1 MNQILIIDLTKKYKE
16 KTIIKNKSLTID
28 GDNYNFLIGPNG
40 TGKTT
45 FIKCLL
51 GEIKYE
57 GKIEKNN
64 LTIAYA
70 PENLVMPDY
79 VTMYDFLKLLYLNK
93 VQSNECIDS
102 KIIYY
107 LELFSIKD
115 YKDMLICKLSKG
127 TKQKIVLI
135 QALFCA
141 VTVAAEDIHLDG
153 GAQLRIVP
161 GIPVHIGKERNVLPC
176 RAAEHAHEHG
186 GHLRARGIAHR
197 QQITVLVTE
206 QDAVRTGKIHRRLIP
221 GAGRCRLGAGLRAG
235 FGAGFDRGCRLRRGD
250 GRLCRRC
257 RGLRSVRFCSGDRRG
272 GQRQHADKHEQ
283 QGQKAFAHGFLL
295 HCFLR
300 ISTVFII
307 TEGCDFSTVFA
318 EISNY
323 LSLLCHRRKKSSAAS
338 QGCA

>member
-135 QALFCA
+135 QALFCNC
-141 VTVAAEDIHLDG
+141 DIYIFDEPFDGLDEKTRKIFVS
-153 GAQLRIVP
+153 QLI
-161 GIPVHIGKERNVLPC
+161 
-176 RAAEHAHEHG
+176 
-186 GHLRARGIAHR
+186 
-197 QQITVLVTE
+197 
-206 QDAVRTGKIHRRLIP
+206 KIKKRKKIII
-221 GAGRCRLGAGLRAG
+221 
-235 FGAGFDRGCRLRRGD
+235 
-250 GRLCRRC
+250 
-257 RGLRSVRFCSGDRRG
+257 
-272 GQRQHADKHEQ
+272 
-283 QGQKAFAHGFLL
+283 
-295 HCFLR
+295 
-300 ISTVFII
+300 ISTHYIKEYHIQLKRIFH
-307 TEGCDFSTVFA
+307 FP
-318 EISNY
+318 
-323 LSLLCHRRKKSSAAS
+323 LL
-338 QGCA
+338 

>member
-135 QALFCA
+135 QALFCNC
-141 VTVAAEDIHLDG
+141 DIYIFDEPFDGLDEKTRKIFVS
-153 GAQLRIVP
+153 QLIK
-161 GIPVHIGKERNVLPC
+161 IKKGK
-176 RAAEHAHEHG
+176 
-186 GHLRARGIAHR
+186 
-197 QQITVLVTE
+197 
-206 QDAVRTGKIHRRLIP
+206 RL
-221 GAGRCRLGAGLRAG
+221 
-235 FGAGFDRGCRLRRGD
+235 
-250 GRLCRRC
+250 
-257 RGLRSVRFCSGDRRG
+257 
-272 GQRQHADKHEQ
+272 
-283 QGQKAFAHGFLL
+283 LL
-295 HCFLR
+295 FQL
-300 ISTVFII
+300 II
-307 TEGCDFSTVFA
+307 
-318 EISNY
+318 
-323 LSLLCHRRKKSSAAS
+323 
-338 QGCA
+338 

>member
-127 TKQKIVLI
+127 TKQKMVLI
-135 QALFCA
+135 QALFCNC
-141 VTVAAEDIHLDG
+141 DIYIFDEPFDGLDEKTRKIFVS
-153 GAQLRIVP
+153 QLI
-161 GIPVHIGKERNVLPC
+161 
-176 RAAEHAHEHG
+176 
-186 GHLRARGIAHR
+186 
-197 QQITVLVTE
+197 
-206 QDAVRTGKIHRRLIP
+206 KIKKRKKIII
-221 GAGRCRLGAGLRAG
+221 
-235 FGAGFDRGCRLRRGD
+235 
-250 GRLCRRC
+250 
-257 RGLRSVRFCSGDRRG
+257 
-272 GQRQHADKHEQ
+272 
-283 QGQKAFAHGFLL
+283 
-295 HCFLR
+295 
-300 ISTVFII
+300 ISTHYIKEYHIRLKRIFH
-307 TEGCDFSTVFA
+307 FP
-318 EISNY
+318 
-323 LSLLCHRRKKSSAAS
+323 LL
-338 QGCA
+338 

>member
-127 TKQKIVLI
+127 
-135 QALFCA
+135 
-141 VTVAAEDIHLDG
+141 
-153 GAQLRIVP
+153 
-161 GIPVHIGKERNVLPC
+161 
-176 RAAEHAHEHG
+176 
-186 GHLRARGIAHR
+186 
-197 QQITVLVTE
+197 
-206 QDAVRTGKIHRRLIP
+206 
-221 GAGRCRLGAGLRAG
+221 
-235 FGAGFDRGCRLRRGD
+235 
-250 GRLCRRC
+250 
-257 RGLRSVRFCSGDRRG
+257 
-272 GQRQHADKHEQ
+272 
-283 QGQKAFAHGFLL
+283 
-295 HCFLR
+295 
-300 ISTVFII
+300 
-307 TEGCDFSTVFA
+307 
-318 EISNY
+318 
-323 LSLLCHRRKKSSAAS
+323 SSKM
-338 QGCA
+338 